1 VKVKRKP
8 TSQNKFKVIASKV
21 MQCGVRKGVSIKRQ
35 EIEKK
40 RVQCFRYWGMEQ
52 YKWEYPN
59 IKVKKEKRRSKEAVC
74 TEYIPKKCS
83 TRGKGLED
91 EVGNGNICRVW
102 RM

>member
-8 TSQNKFKVIASKV
+8 TSQNKFKIIASKV
-21 MQCGVRKGVSIKRQ
+21 MQCGVRKEVSIKRQ

-40 RVQCFRYWGMEQ
+40 RVQCFRYWKIEH

-83 TRGKGLED
+83 TREKGLKD
-91 EVGNGNICRVW
+91 EVGNGNICRV
-102 RM
+102 